1 MTTKSGPPKGTDQ
14 PLVADAGN
22 PALENGDSKA
32 VMQTDNNSDGANQT
46 SNAELGTDI
55 QGHLGRK
62 LKASYDE
69 IIRQPVPDRF
79 RQLLEEL
86 ERREKKE

>member
-1 MTTKSGPPKGTDQ
+1 MTTKTGKPKGPDQ
-14 PLVADAGN
+14 PVVADAGN
-22 PALENGDSKA
+22 PVLAKKEPEA
-32 VMQTDNNSDGANQT
+32 VMQTDQGNGGANQ
-46 SNAELGTDI
+46 AGKAAIGADI
-55 QGHLGRK
+55 QGYLGRK

-69 IIRQPVPDRF
+69 LVRQPVPDEF

>member
-14 PLVADAGN
+14 PVVADAGS

-32 VMQTDNNSDGANQT
+32 VMQTDKDNGGPERV
-46 SNAELGTDI
+46 SNAVIGADI

-69 IIRQPVPDRF
+69 IVRQPVPDTF